1 MINSFVFRI
10 IILNSNLNK
19 IAKTFFF
26 LYEYINPTVNNLFK
40 TRLRG
45 RADRECPNHTY
56 NNKRK
61 KESYLIPYCSYF
73 SGKNANSI
81 N

>member
-26 LYEYINPTVNNLFK
+26 YEYINPTVNNLFK

-45 RADRECPNHTY
+45 RADREYPNNNN
-56 NNKRK
+56 NNKTK
-61 KESYLIPYCSYF
+61 KERYLIPCCSNF
-73 SGKNANSI
+73 SGKHANSI